1 MLTPSIKKYYNAF
14 GLIEVLIS
22 VAMIA
27 VIMAAMVGIAKMVL
41 MNTVRAQERAQAVR
55 LAQEGIEI
63 VRQIRDTAWIDRD
76 NQTEWD
82 KLSYSSSGGWSVLTP
97 GDSYKISFSNSNPDN
112 RYYLESTSGA
122 GAEILLDGGS
132 FYRKIEVENITNLV
146 PSNGS
151 PTIGTYAKKV
161 TVTVLEPSDKS
172 VKISEIMT
180 NWRPNY

>member
-1 MLTPSIKKYYNAF
+1 MTYNKKHFRAF
-14 GLIEVLIS
+14 GLVEVLIS

-76 NQTEWD
+76 NATNWD
-82 KLSYSSSGGWSVLTP
+82 KLAFDSISGWIVPDIPPSEHEVAFETSSP
-97 GDSYKISFSNSNPDN
+97 EN
-112 RYYLESTSGA
+112 RYFLKSTTGD
-122 GAEILLDGGS
+122 GAEISLDGGT
-132 FYRKIEVENITNLV
+132 FYRKIEVENVTNLV

-172 VKISEIMT
+172 VKISEIIT